1 VSETERKRRSRT
13 VSNELPPEVA
23 PDRLLT
29 DAEAAELLAVPKS
42 WVGEAARAGRL
53 PHMMLGRYRRFDR
66 ADLLA
71 WREEQKTG
79 RPQRR
84 PRAAA

>member
-1 VSETERKRRSRT
+1 MSA
-13 VSNELPPEVA
+13 ELLPESP

-42 WVGEAARAGRL
+42 WVGEAARARRL
-53 PHMMLGRYRRFDR
+53 PHVKLGRYRRFDR

-71 WREEQKTG
+71 WLDENKTG
-79 RPQRR
+79 GPSSRSRS
-84 PRAAA
+84 ATG

>member
-1 VSETERKRRSRT
+1 MSA
-13 VSNELPPEVA
+13 ELLPESP

-53 PHMMLGRYRRFDR
+53 PHVMLGRYRRFDR

-71 WREEQKTG
+71 WLEENKAG
-79 RPQRR
+79 GAPRRR

>member
-1 VSETERKRRSRT
+1 MSA
-13 VSNELPPEVA
+13 ELLPEVA

-53 PHMMLGRYRRFDR
+53 PHLMLGRYRRFDR

-71 WREEQKTG
+71 WLEEQKG
-79 RPQRR
+79 DRR
-84 PRAAA
+84 R

>member
-1 VSETERKRRSRT
+1 MSAALS
-13 VSNELPPEVA
+13 PESL

-53 PHMMLGRYRRFDR
+53 PHVMLGRYRRFDR

-71 WREEQKTG
+71 WLKENKAG
-79 RPQRR
+79 ASRR
-84 PRAAA
+84 PRGAA

>member
-1 VSETERKRRSRT
+1 VSG
-13 VSNELPPEVA
+13 ELPAEVL

-53 PHMMLGRYRRFDR
+53 PCVMLGRYRRFDR

-71 WREEQKTG
+71 WLEEQKTG
-79 RPQRR
+79 GAARRKHR
-84 PRAAA
+84 PRTPTPAAQ

>member
-1 VSETERKRRSRT
+1 MSA
-13 VSNELPPEVA
+13 ELLPESP

-29 DAEAAELLAVPKS
+29 DAEAADLLAVPKS

-53 PHMMLGRYRRFDR
+53 PHVMLGRYRRFDR

-71 WREEQKTG
+71 WLEERKSSG
-79 RPQRR
+79 GRR
-84 PRAAA
+84 PSRAAT